1 MSVVLPT
8 KKVAAE
14 TQDPKNLIIYGSP
27 KVGKTTLLAE
37 LPNSLLID
45 LEEGSTYIDAVKV
58 KAHNIAELSE
68 VCKAVIEAGKPYK
81 FIVLDT
87 ITALEE
93 MSKPLAAKLYMAT
106 PMGKN
111 YQGGGEGILALPSG
125 GGYLWLRN
133 AIEKIIDMVA
143 KCADNIILV
152 GHVKDKAIVD
162 SEGKEQGSLKD
173 FDMTGKI
180 SRILAAKSD
189 GISWIHRDKDSNL
202 CLNFETGGIAT
213 AGARP
218 KHLANKDIIVAENNG
233 DGTFT
238 SHWERIFP
246 SLKA

>member
-1 MSVVLPT
+1 M
-8 KKVAAE
+8 
-14 TQDPKNLIIYGSP
+14 IYGSR

-58 KAHNIAELSE
+58 KAHNITELSE

-93 MSKPLAAKLYMAT
+93 MSKPLAAKLYMST

-111 YQGGGEGILALPSG
+111 YQGGGEGILALPNGS
-125 GGYLWLRN
+125 GYLWLRN
-133 AIEKIIDMVA
+133 AIEKVIDMVA

-189 GISWIHRDKDSNL
+189 GISWIHRDKPH
-202 CLNFETGGIAT
+202 A
-213 AGARP
+213 
-218 KHLANKDIIVAENNG
+218 VAEKHV
-233 DGTFT
+233 DGSFT
-238 SHWERIFP
+238 SPRERIYP
-246 SLKA
+246 SLKECFLITFSLSTLTRWSLQLEMLKLQRMQ